1 MKLFG
6 NDDVC
11 ALQRKYF
18 GMLNFLSS
26 RFPFVDVA
34 FLKFDDAGTQDIDS
48 IDRRK
53 WNIVFRLQERCG

>member
-26 RFPFVDVA
+26 RFPFVDIG
-34 FLKFDDAGTQDIDS
+34 LEI
-48 IDRRK
+48 
-53 WNIVFRLQERCG
+53 